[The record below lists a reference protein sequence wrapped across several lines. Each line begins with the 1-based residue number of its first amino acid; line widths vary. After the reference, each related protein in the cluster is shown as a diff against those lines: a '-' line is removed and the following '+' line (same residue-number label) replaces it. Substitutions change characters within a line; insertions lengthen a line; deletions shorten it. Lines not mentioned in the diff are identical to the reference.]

1 MKSLTADI
9 LGEAALSSERLDLWG
24 ASPSDECTGN
34 AWWGCERVGSGSNY
48 LPPAYSAR
56 LRTVNSFTC
65 KYCRV
70 EVEAKLRVYKIEMST
85 LRYRLSQLLFFLSR
99 FVL

>member
-24 ASPSDECTGN
+24 ASPSDQCTGN

-48 LPPAYSAR
+48 LPPAHSAR

-65 KYCRV
+65 KFCRV
-70 EVEAKLRVYKIEMST
+70 EVEAKLRVSKF
-85 LRYRLSQLLFFLSR
+85 YR
-99 FVL
+99 